1 MPGTPSGGGGGNLS
15 AECSSLLTA
24 HLIRHGVRLDVSP
37 PDAYDRASESN
48 VTGCH
53 VHHNTPSREA
63 GKNADTDTLITL
75 SKIHRSTHA
84 VSARGDPAQY
94 KAARYPGRLRDHS
107 AVDQPM
113 RRGFAIRKEHPS
125 ARPADF
131 YMRRQNPERIC
142 FRSPNR

>member
-48 VTGCH
+48 VTDCH

-63 GKNADTDTLITL
+63 GKNTDTDTLITL

-84 VSARGDPAQY
+84 VSARGDPAQ
-94 KAARYPGRLRDHS
+94 
-107 AVDQPM
+107 
-113 RRGFAIRKEHPS
+113 
-125 ARPADF
+125 
-131 YMRRQNPERIC
+131 
-142 FRSPNR
+142 